1 MNFASLLRYIAI
13 GFIAAI
19 ILYMAVAPVPTNADQ
34 RKEPALQRQDT
45 IIHNG
50 KLTLCKLDST
60 HYEVV
65 KTKKVIVT
73 AYSSTPDQTDDTP
86 FTTASGTRVRNG
98 IVAINGLKF
107 GTKVRFPELFGD
119 EVFTVEDRMHSR
131 KKNHAD
137 IWMEHRQD
145 AKQFGAKFNVK
156 IEILD
161 S

>member
-13 GFIAAI
+13 GFLAGI
-19 ILYMAVAPVPTNADQ
+19 ILFTVAGPAITKADQMNESAVA
-34 RKEPALQRQDT
+34 RQDT
-45 IIHNG
+45 LVHNG
-50 KLTLCKLDST
+50 KLTLCKLDPT

-98 IVAINGLKF
+98 TVAMNGLKF
-107 GTKVRFPELFGD
+107 GTKVRFPDLFGD

-131 KKNHAD
+131 KKNQAD
-137 IWMEHRQD
+137 IWMESRQE